1 MCNVGFQLLWRQP
14 QKERASAEHSLA
26 CSLHQRLPQREGKTQ
41 QGHPGSNLTW
51 VSTSWCPAS
60 CKQQVVTLVFE
71 ASHHFWWAPLKQKQ
85 RSVPEPN
92 RIQMVLQSLSLFH
105 THTHTLCEH
114 HCLHPIP
121 TLEPSRQ
128 YGDSCACSVPNGAD
142 ILVNRQFLSSE
153 AKQPITDGLKLSV
166 HRIICPFK
174 CRFLCRIPGVSNLVG
189 QGCGLRA
196 GYSTSSPC
204 DLDTCTANH
213 TPVWWLSKR
222 CFTERIQECFIASAC
237 QKWASSKEGGHR
249 VKRAELEHYY
259 YEREQR
265 SDLRE

>member
-14 QKERASAEHSLA
+14 QKERASAEHSLV

-105 THTHTLCEH
+105 THTHTHTHFVSIIVCTPSPLWNPAVSMVTLARALCQMVQIY
-114 HCLHPIP
+114 LS
-121 TLEPSRQ
+121 T
-128 YGDSCACSVPNGAD
+128 DSFCPQKLNSLLQMASNWVY
-142 ILVNRQFLSSE
+142 IE
-153 AKQPITDGLKLSV
+153 LSV
-166 HRIICPFK
+166 RSSAGSYVASLE
-174 CRFLCRIPGVSNLVG
+174 FLI
-189 QGCGLRA
+189 
-196 GYSTSSPC
+196 
-204 DLDTCTANH
+204 
-213 TPVWWLSKR
+213 W
-222 CFTERIQECFIASAC
+222 
-237 QKWASSKEGGHR
+237 
-249 VKRAELEHYY
+249 
-259 YEREQR
+259 
-265 SDLRE
+265 

>member
-1 MCNVGFQLLWRQP
+1 
-14 QKERASAEHSLA
+14 
-26 CSLHQRLPQREGKTQ
+26 
-41 QGHPGSNLTW
+41 
-51 VSTSWCPAS
+51 
-60 CKQQVVTLVFE
+60 
-71 ASHHFWWAPLKQKQ
+71 
-85 RSVPEPN
+85 
-92 RIQMVLQSLSLFH
+92 MVLQSLSLFHTHTH

-204 DLDTCTANH
+204 DLGQPHPSVMVKQEVLHRKDTGMFHSIC
-213 TPVWWLSKR
+213 VSEVSQL
-222 CFTERIQECFIASAC
+222 
-237 QKWASSKEGGHR
+237 
-249 VKRAELEHYY
+249 
-259 YEREQR
+259 
-265 SDLRE
+265 